1 MNTTSNQDA
10 VPASAF
16 YLTKWFALLP
26 LGLFI
31 LLTVALSLNGV
42 FAAEAMVAMGLVGLI
57 LGSFLARKKS
67 DYWNDVVEGLGD
79 HAGMLVLALFLIV
92 GIYGKMMGK
101 AQVAEGL
108 IWFSTAV
115 GIKGAFFVMFTY
127 IASALFGIATG
138 TSLGTVFTM
147 GPVLFPA
154 AVAMGVSPAI
164 AAGAILSG
172 AATGDHFAPV
182 SDTTILSSSTQ
193 QYRTRQGSADIGGV
207 VRARMKYVIPAFLIT
222 ITLYFLFG
230 LGSESTTTVTQEI
243 IQKYSN
249 ATGMLMLFPICI
261 VLFVAIKGRT
271 VFEALTYGIIS
282 GMIIGV
288 ASGLLTPADIFHIE
302 GRKVTGIIAEG
313 VGDMLPVVV
322 MIMLLMAA
330 YHLTRKHGLIAA
342 IVGRLKLGIAK
353 TPRGVEMMM
362 LGVTTLLNFILLG
375 STGRIAVIAGPI
387 NDELGSGQKLH
398 PYRRAN
404 ICDACTS
411 SFSYMMPW
419 HIWAFVIIATL
430 EPLVKIYP
438 FIKIPAPTSFPFVT
452 FYPAAIFLI
461 ILFSIITGF
470 GRIFEGEDGK
480 VIQAA
485 YQNEIPED
493 AFEAAEKYRK
503 AKI

>member
-1 MNTTSNQDA
+1 MNSTHKPDSAT
-10 VPASAF
+10 PSAF
-16 YLTKWFALLP
+16 YLSRWFALLP
-26 LGLFI
+26 LGLFMI
-31 LLTVALSLNGV
+31 LTVALSLRGV
-42 FAAEAMVAMGLVGLI
+42 FAAEGMVAMGLVGLI
-57 LGSFLARKKS
+57 LGSFFARKKS

-127 IASALFGIATG
+127 IASAFFGIATG
-138 TSLGTVFTM
+138 TSIGTVFTM

-154 AVAMGVSPAI
+154 AVAMGVNPAI

-193 QYRTRQGSADIGGV
+193 QYRTRKGSADIGGV

-230 LGSESTTTVTQEI
+230 LGSESTTAVTQEI

-261 VLFVAIKGRT
+261 VLYVAIKGKS
-271 VFEALTYGIIS
+271 VFEALVYGIIS
-282 GMIIGV
+282 GMILGL
-288 ASGLLTPADIFHIE
+288 ASGLLTPADIVHIE
-302 GRKVTGIIAEG
+302 NRKVTGIIAEG
-313 VGDMLPVVV
+313 VADMLPIVV
-322 MIMLLMAA
+322 MIMLLMSA
-330 YHLTRKHGLIAA
+330 YHLVRKHGLIDS
-342 IVGRLKLGIAK
+342 IVGRLQRGIAK
-353 TPRGVEMMM
+353 TPRGVELMM
-362 LGVTTLLNFILLG
+362 LGVTTFLNFLLLG

-387 NDELGSGQKLH
+387 NDELGSGQNIH

-404 ICDACTS
+404 ISDACTS

-419 HIWAFVIIATL
+419 HIWAFVMIATL
-430 EPLVKIYP
+430 EPLVKVYP
-438 FIKIPAPTSFPFVT
+438 FIKIPAPTTFPFVT

-461 ILFSIITGF
+461 ILFSIITGY
-470 GRIFEGEDGK
+470 GRTFEGTDGEMIHAVDK
-480 VIQAA
+480 
-485 YQNEIPED
+485 NKIPE
-493 AFEAAEKYRK
+493 EAIEAREKYEK
-503 AKI
+503 LAS

>member
-1 MNTTSNQDA
+1 MNTMNSQKT

-16 YLTKWFALLP
+16 YLTRWFALMP
-26 LGLFI
+26 LVFFMI
-31 LLTVALSLNGV
+31 LTVALGLQGV
-42 FAAEAMVAMGLVGLI
+42 SDTEGMVAMGLVGLI
-57 LGSFLARKKS
+57 LGSFFARKKS

-79 HAGMLVLALFLIV
+79 YAGMLVLALFLIV

-108 IWFSTAV
+108 IWFSTAA

-127 IASALFGIATG
+127 IASAFFGIATG

-154 AVAMGVSPAI
+154 AVAMGVNPAI

-193 QYRTRQGSADIGGV
+193 KYRTRQGSADIGGV

-230 LGSESTTTVTQEI
+230 IGSASTTQATQEI

-261 VLFVAIKGRT
+261 VLYFAIKGKT
-271 VFEALTYGIIS
+271 VFEALVSGIIS
-282 GMIIGV
+282 GMILGL
-288 ASGLLTPADIFHIE
+288 ASGLLTPADIVHIE
-302 GRKVTGIIAEG
+302 NRKVTGIIAEG
-313 VGDMLPVVV
+313 VCDMLPIVV
-322 MIMLLMAA
+322 MIMLLMSAF
-330 YHLTRKHGLIAA
+330 HLVRKHGLIDS
-342 IVGRLKLGIAK
+342 IVGRLQRGIAK
-353 TPRGVEMMM
+353 TPRGVELMM
-362 LGVTTLLNFILLG
+362 LGVTTFLNFALLG

-419 HIWAFVIIATL
+419 HLWAFVIIATL
-430 EPLVKIYP
+430 EPLVNVYP
-438 FIKIPAPTSFPFVT
+438 FIKIPAPTTFPFVT

-461 ILFSIITGF
+461 ILISIITGY
-470 GRIFEGEDGK
+470 GRTFEGADGK
-480 VIQAA
+480 MIHALDK
-485 YQNEIPED
+485 NKIPE
-493 AFEAAEKYRK
+493 EAIEAREKYEK
-503 AKI
+503 VA